1 MTTIVNNPA
10 PAPAPQ
16 SESGG
21 NMGMIVGIVVL
32 FVLGYL
38 FFMYGMP
45 ALKQMQLGSP
55 QINIPSK
62 IDVNI
67 NQPE

>member
-1 MTTIVNNPA
+1 MTTIVNNP
-10 PAPAPQ
+10 PP
-16 SESGG
+16 SDNSGG
-21 NMGMIVGIVVL
+21 PMGIIIVLIVL

-38 FFMYGMP
+38 GFVYGIP
-45 ALKQMQLGSP
+45 ALRQIQLGSP

-67 NQPE
+67 NQQSK